1 MNDDHHAVARTPQV
15 PLSDT
20 RNALKA
26 ANQTGARKE
35 VLVLGAGMA
44 GLAAAYELQQ
54 RGHKVTVLEGSKRVG
69 GRVLTHRFKDG
80 SHVELG
86 AMRLPLSHDY
96 TRHYIKEVGL
106 ENTLIDFFN
115 ATDQNF
121 LDIRDVVCRR
131 ADGAQR
137 IYPLW
142 GIPGA
147 NPDPTLYP
155 QYPGNA
161 ILGWLITAV
170 IETMTDIE
178 KRIVLSGGLGT
189 PRLRYLDSLTV
200 GDFMARGASS
210 EVGELINAFTCLDGL
225 KDKSLSIFLRD
236 ALIGIGGGL
245 KTLRDGMSGLPDG
258 LYKKLAKGTVRFE
271 HEVTAIEID
280 TQTSVKVRCNTP
292 AGPTDFTAP
301 FVICTIPYSVLRL
314 VSLVNFSH
322 AKVKAISNMS
332 YINSTKVGFAC
343 RSRFWETKYG
353 IYGGSSVSDR
363 VQRQTYYPMDHAE
376 MVSKPTGR
384 AQQKATTLPQSR
396 RFANIHAAPVP
407 EMEVRRRAK
416 ADPTEPGGLLGAYT
430 WGADADRLGV
440 LSRDA
445 RAESVMRGIARFHPE
460 IEKQVTE
467 HESIDWGQ
475 HRWSGG
481 AFAYLLPGQ
490 LEAMYLVAKRPEHRV
505 FFAGEH
511 CSAEQAWI
519 QGALVSALQAV
530 LAVAK
535 A

>member
-1 MNDDHHAVARTPQV
+1 MSDDQHVVARTPHV
-15 PLSDT
+15 PLIDAT
-20 RNALKA
+20 NALKA
-26 ANQTGARKE
+26 ASQTGPRKD

-86 AMRLPLSHDY
+86 AMRVPLSHDY
-96 TRHYIKEVGL
+96 TLHYIKEVGL
-106 ENTLIDFFN
+106 EHTLIDFFN

-121 LDIRDVVCRR
+121 LDIRDVICRR

-147 NPDPTLYP
+147 NPNPALYP

-161 ILGWLITAV
+161 ILGWLLTAV
-170 IETMTDIE
+170 IETMTE
-178 KRIVLSGGLGT
+178 FERGIVMSGGLGT
-189 PRLRYLDSLTV
+189 PRLRYLDGLSV
-200 GDFMARGASS
+200 GDFLARGASS
-210 EVGELINAFTCLDGL
+210 EVGELINAFTCLDEL
-225 KDKSLSIFLRD
+225 KEKSLSIFLRD
-236 ALIGIGGGL
+236 TLVGIGGGL
-245 KTLRDGMSGLPDG
+245 KTLRGGMSGLPEG
-258 LYKKLAKGTVRFE
+258 LHKKLHPGTVLFE

-280 TQTSVKVRCNTP
+280 SHTSVKVRCQSP
-292 AGPTDFTAP
+292 GGAKELQVP

-314 VSLVNFSH
+314 VSLVNFSY
-322 AKVKAISNMS
+322 AKIKAIRDMS
-332 YINSTKVGFAC
+332 YINATKVGFAC
-343 RSRFWETKYG
+343 KSRFWETKYG

-376 MVSKPTGR
+376 TVPSKDDDT
-384 AQQKATTLPQSR
+384 AKLPQSR
-396 RFANIHAAPVP
+396 RFANIHAAPVAEP
-407 EMEVRRRAK
+407 QMRLNPK
-416 ADPTEPGGLLGAYT
+416 ADPNEPGALLGAYS
-430 WGADADRLGV
+430 WGADANRLGV

-445 RAESVMRGIARFHPE
+445 RADAVKRGIARFHPE
-460 IEKQVTE
+460 IDQQVTE
-467 HESIDWGQ
+467 HASIDWGQ

-490 LEAMYLVAKRPEHRV
+490 LESMYGIAKQPEHRV

-519 QGALVSALQAV
+519 QGALISAFRAV
-530 LAVAK
+530 LDITK

>member
-1 MNDDHHAVARTPQV
+1 MSDDQHVVARTPHV
-15 PLSDT
+15 PLSDAT
-20 RNALKA
+20 NALKA
-26 ANQTGARKE
+26 ADHTGPRKD

-54 RGHKVTVLEGSKRVG
+54 RGHKVSVLEGSKRVG

-86 AMRLPLSHDY
+86 AMRVPLSHDY
-96 TRHYIKEVGL
+96 TLHYIREVGL
-106 ENTLIDFFN
+106 EHTLIDFFN

-147 NPDPTLYP
+147 NPDPALYP

-161 ILGWLITAV
+161 ILGWL
-170 IETMTDIE
+170 MTE
-178 KRIVLSGGLGT
+178 FERGIVMSGGLGT
-189 PRLRYLDSLTV
+189 PRLRYLDSLSV
-200 GDFMARGASS
+200 GDFLARGASS
-210 EVGELINAFTCLDGL
+210 QVGELINAFTCLDEL

-236 ALIGIGGGL
+236 ALVGIGGGL
-245 KTLRDGMSGLPDG
+245 KTLRGGMDGLPEG
-258 LYKKLAKGTVRFE
+258 LHKKLHPGTVLFE

-280 TQTSVKVRCNTP
+280 TQTSAKVRCQTP
-292 AGPTDFTAP
+292 KGPKEFQAP
-301 FVICTIPYSVLRL
+301 FVICTIPFSVLRL

-322 AKVKAISNMS
+322 AKIQAIRDMS

-343 RSRFWETKYG
+343 KSRFWETKYG

-376 MVSKPTGR
+376 IVANRDDG
-384 AQQKATTLPQSR
+384 AAALPQSR
-396 RFANIHAAPVP
+396 RFANIHAAPVAEP
-407 EMEVRRRAK
+407 QMRLNPK
-416 ADPTEPGGLLGAYT
+416 ADPNEPGALLGAYS

-440 LSRDA
+440 LSLDA
-445 RAESVMRGIARFHPE
+445 RADAVKRGIARFHPE
-460 IEKQVTE
+460 IDQYVTE
-467 HESIDWGQ
+467 HASIDWGN

-490 LEAMYLVAKRPEHRV
+490 LEQMYGIAKQPEHRV
-505 FFAGEH
+505 LFAGEH

-519 QGALVSALQAV
+519 QGALISAFRAV
-530 LAVAK
+530 LAIAK

>member
-1 MNDDHHAVARTPQV
+1 MSDDQHVVARTPHV
-15 PLSDT
+15 PLSDAT
-20 RNALKA
+20 NALKA
-26 ANQTGARKE
+26 ADHTGPRKD

-54 RGHKVTVLEGSKRVG
+54 RGHKVSVLEGSKRVG

-86 AMRLPLSHDY
+86 AMRVPLSHDY
-96 TRHYIKEVGL
+96 TLHYIREVGL
-106 ENTLIDFFN
+106 EHTLIDFFN

-147 NPDPTLYP
+147 NPDPALYP

-170 IETMTDIE
+170 IETMTE
-178 KRIVLSGGLGT
+178 FERGIVMSGGLGT
-189 PRLRYLDSLTV
+189 PRLRYLDSLSV
-200 GDFMARGASS
+200 GDFLARGASS
-210 EVGELINAFTCLDGL
+210 QVGELINAFTCLDEL

-236 ALIGIGGGL
+236 ALVGIGGGL
-245 KTLRDGMSGLPDG
+245 KTLRGGMDGLPEG
-258 LYKKLAKGTVRFE
+258 LHKKLHPGTVLFE

-280 TQTSVKVRCNTP
+280 TQTSAKVRCQTP
-292 AGPTDFTAP
+292 KGPKEFQAP
-301 FVICTIPYSVLRL
+301 FVICTIPFSVLRL

-322 AKVKAISNMS
+322 AKIQAIRDMS

-343 RSRFWETKYG
+343 KSRFWETKYG

-376 MVSKPTGR
+376 IVPNRDDG
-384 AQQKATTLPQSR
+384 AAALPQSR
-396 RFANIHAAPVP
+396 RFANIHAAPVAEP
-407 EMEVRRRAK
+407 QMRLNPK
-416 ADPTEPGGLLGAYT
+416 ADPNEPGALLGAYS

-440 LSRDA
+440 LSPDA
-445 RAESVMRGIARFHPE
+445 RADAVKRGIARFHPE
-460 IEKQVTE
+460 IDQYVTE
-467 HESIDWGQ
+467 HASIDWGN

-490 LEAMYLVAKRPEHRV
+490 LEQMYGIAKQPEHRV
-505 FFAGEH
+505 LFAGEH

-519 QGALVSALQAV
+519 QGALISAFRAV
-530 LAVAK
+530 LAIAK

>member
-1 MNDDHHAVARTPQV
+1 M
-15 PLSDT
+15 
-20 RNALKA
+20 
-26 ANQTGARKE
+26 
-35 VLVLGAGMA
+35 
-44 GLAAAYELQQ
+44 
-54 RGHKVTVLEGSKRVG
+54 
-69 GRVLTHRFKDG
+69 
-80 SHVELG
+80 
-86 AMRLPLSHDY
+86 
-96 TRHYIKEVGL
+96 
-106 ENTLIDFFN
+106 
-115 ATDQNF
+115 
-121 LDIRDVVCRR
+121 VCRR

-467 HESIDWGQ
+467 HELIDWGQ

-519 QGALVSALQAV
+519 RGRWCRLCRRFSPWPRPEGPASRISRRSARAR
-530 LAVAK
+530 A
-535 A
+535 

>member
-1 MNDDHHAVARTPQV
+1 MSDDHHVIARTPQV
-15 PLSDT
+15 PLSDAT
-20 RNALKA
+20 SALKA
-26 ANQTGARKE
+26 ANQTASRKE

-86 AMRLPLSHDY
+86 AMRVPLSHDY
-96 TRHYIKEVGL
+96 TLHYIREVGL
-106 ENTLIDFFN
+106 EHTLMDFFN

-147 NPDPTLYP
+147 NPDPALYP

-170 IETMTDIE
+170 IETMTDFE
-178 KRIVLSGGLGT
+178 KRIVMSGGLGT
-189 PRLRYLDSLTV
+189 NRLRYLDSLSV
-200 GDFMARGASS
+200 GDFLARGASS
-210 EVGELINAFTCLDGL
+210 EVGELINAFTCLDEL

-236 ALIGIGGGL
+236 ALVGIGGGL
-245 KTLRDGMSGLPDG
+245 RTLRGGMSGLPEG
-258 LYKKLAKGTVRFE
+258 LHKKLHPGTVLFE
-271 HEVTAIEID
+271 HEVVEIEID
-280 TQTSVKVRCNTP
+280 TQTSAKVRCRTP
-292 AGPTDFTAP
+292 SGPKEFQAP

-314 VSLVNFSH
+314 VSLVNFSY
-322 AKVKAISNMS
+322 AKVKAIRDMS

-343 RSRFWETKYG
+343 RSRFWEAKYG

-376 MVSKPTGR
+376 VAPTKDDG
-384 AQQKATTLPQSR
+384 TSELPSSR
-396 RFANIHAAPVP
+396 RFANIHAAPVAEP
-407 EMEVRRRAK
+407 AMRLNPK
-416 ADPTEPGGLLGAYT
+416 ADPNEPGALLGAYA

-440 LSRDA
+440 LAPDA
-445 RAESVMRGIARFHPE
+445 RADAVKRSIARFHPE
-460 IEKQVTE
+460 IEEQVTE
-467 HESIDWGQ
+467 HASIDWGN

-490 LEAMYLVAKRPEHRV
+490 LETMYGVAKQPEHRV

-519 QGALVSALQAV
+519 QGALISAFRAV
-530 LAVAK
+530 LDVTK
-535 A
+535 L

>member
-1 MNDDHHAVARTPQV
+1 MSDDHHVIARTPHV
-15 PLSDT
+15 PLSDAT
-20 RNALKA
+20 NALKA

-86 AMRLPLSHDY
+86 AMRVPLSHDY
-96 TRHYIKEVGL
+96 TLHYIREVGL
-106 ENTLIDFFN
+106 EHTLIDFFN

-121 LDIRDVVCRR
+121 LNIRDVVCRR
-131 ADGAQR
+131 REGAER

-142 GIPGA
+142 GIAGA
-147 NPDPTLYP
+147 NPDPALYP

-170 IETMTDIE
+170 IETMTDVE
-178 KRIVLSGGLGT
+178 KRIVMSGGLGT
-189 PRLRYLDSLTV
+189 NRLRYLDSLSV
-200 GDFMARGASS
+200 GDFLARAASS
-210 EVGELINAFTCLDGL
+210 EVGELINAFTCLDEL

-236 ALIGIGGGL
+236 ALVGIGGGL
-245 KTLRDGMSGLPDG
+245 RTLRGGMSGLPEG
-258 LYKKLAKGTVRFE
+258 LHKKLHPGTVLFE

-280 TQTSVKVRCNTP
+280 TQTSAKVRCQTSQ
-292 AGPTDFTAP
+292 GPKEFQAP

-322 AKVKAISNMS
+322 AKVKAIRDMC

-343 RSRFWETKYG
+343 KSRFWEGSKYG

-376 MVSKPTGR
+376 VMPT
-384 AQQKATTLPQSR
+384 TDELPSSR
-396 RFANIHAAPVP
+396 RFANIHAAPVAEP
-407 EMEVRRRAK
+407 AMRLNPK
-416 ADPTEPGGLLGAYT
+416 TDPYEPGALLGAYT
-430 WGADADRLGV
+430 WGADANRLGV
-440 LSRDA
+440 LSPGA
-445 RAESVMRGIARFHPE
+445 RAEAVARGIARFHPE
-460 IEKQVTE
+460 IHEQASE
-467 HESIDWGQ
+467 HASIDWGQ

-490 LEAMYLVAKRPEHRV
+490 LEAMYGVAKQPEHRV

-519 QGALVSALQAV
+519 QGALISAFQAA
-530 LAVAK
+530 LAIAK